1 SPLQATPSADEQDD
15 YSHSRETSADDT
27 SIIEPSAKG
36 EEYGH
41 QLSFEN
47 EETDELHVAHEFEIL
62 QKSSPAEI
70 LLESPH

>member
-1 SPLQATPSADEQDD
+1 
-15 YSHSRETSADDT
+15 T

-62 QKSSPAEI
+62 QKSSDIEI
-70 LLESPH
+70 QLESAHESDHEKENQYHPESV